1 MNQHASFSAV
11 IRNRGFLNLWINQIL
26 VQLAYNSLNFAL
38 IIWIFKLTDS
48 NTAVSALLL
57 SIYLPAVLFGLFSGV
72 LVDIT
77 DRKKVIILV
86 NFFLALCFL
95 SLIPL
100 KSFYPAI
107 LVLAFLINTAVQ
119 FYNPSEASAI
129 PLVVKKN
136 QLLSANSLFSITLFS
151 SFLLGF
157 GLAGPILTHLGINF
171 IFKFE
176 AVLAFTAFLLA
187 FRFPSVMNK
196 PDKQGKLL
204 IKALRRKDMHSI
216 KQVILQEIRET
227 IRLIR
232 GRLIVFSAILI
243 MSGVQMVIGILAVL
257 VPSFFERV
265 VQIRATE
272 ASLVLVLPLGLGMV
286 LGGFALGRLGN
297 KFPRRI
303 IVGRGIILA
312 GLLLF
317 TVGFSPVISPAIKY
331 SERMMK
337 NNRIIVFKKPRPL
350 PFFYQ
355 PPLAAVLAFGSFLL
369 GVAMVSIV
377 VPSQTVIQDSTPEG
391 DRGKVFSVLGVAMA
405 GMSLLPV
412 LFAGI
417 MADIFGTTPI
427 FIALGGSIAIIGFL
441 ALKPD
446 FFFAEHHLPLHMKQ
460 FLGLGHWRKK

>member
-1 MNQHASFSAV
+1 MQQHASFSTV

-26 VQLAYNSLNFAL
+26 VQFAYNSLNFAL
-38 IIWIFKLTDS
+38 IIWVFKLTDS
-48 NTAVSALLL
+48 NTAVSALLFAV
-57 SIYLPAVLFGLFSGV
+57 YLPAVILGLLTGI
-72 LVDIT
+72 LVDVT
-77 DRKKVIILV
+77 DRKKVILWV
-86 NFFLALCFL
+86 NFLLAVCFI
-95 SLIPL
+95 SLIYL
-100 KSFYPAI
+100 KTNFIA
-107 LVLAFLINTAVQ
+107 LLAVTFFINTLIQ

-129 PLVVKKN
+129 PLVVKKH
-136 QLLSANSLFSITLFS
+136 QLLAANALFSITLFS
-151 SFLLGF
+151 AFLLGF
-157 GLAGPILTHLGINF
+157 GLAGPLLTHLGINF
-171 IFKFE
+171 VFKLE
-176 AVLAFTAFLLA
+176 AVLASAAFLMA
-187 FRFPSVMNK
+187 FRFPPILNK
-196 PDKQGKLL
+196 RDEQGRLL
-204 IKALRRKDMHSI
+204 IKALRQKDAGSI
-216 KQVILQEIRET
+216 KRVVLQEIGET

-232 GRLIVFSAILI
+232 GKLIVFSAIMI
-243 MSGVQMVIGILAVL
+243 MAGVQMVIGVLAVL

-286 LGGFALGRLGN
+286 LGGFCLGRLGH

-317 TVGFSPVISPAIKY
+317 TVGFAPIISPAIKY
-331 SERMMK
+331 SERIIT
-337 NNRIIVFKKPRPL
+337 NNRIMMLRKPKPL

-355 PPLAAVLAFGSFLL
+355 PPLSAVLAFGSFLL

-391 DRGKVFSVLGVAMA
+391 DRGKVFSTLGVVMA

-412 LFAGI
+412 LFAGV
-417 MADIFGTTPI
+417 MADVFGTTPI
-427 FIALGGSIAIIGFL
+427 FIALGGVISILGFL